1 MVYKLVTVLSKATQ
15 VPLPIGSVTW
25 GVAVAPALCLVGGVA
40 PKPPHNFFKKLDKT
54 LETYMSN
61 KSKYKQVKINM
72 KLDDYD
78 RLFLLSKEKNLT
90 MAEYIRNIL
99 NIEFKNAPAPKME
112 KVYKKTDP
120 FLMYEIKKIGVN
132 LNQIAKHTNIKKRVE
147 REILTALF
155 RIEND
160 LKKLL

>member
-1 MVYKLVTVLSKATQ
+1 MVLSKATQ
-15 VPLPIGSVTW
+15 VPLPVGSVTW
-25 GVAVAPALCLVGGVA
+25 GVTVAPALCLVGGVA

-72 KLDDYD
+72 KPEDDEK
-78 RLFLLSKEKNLT
+78 LLLVAEKNHKT
-90 MAEYIRNIL
+90 KADYIRGVL
-99 NIEFKNAPAPKME
+99 KIEIENAPAPKIE

-147 REILTALF
+147 REMLSALF

>member
-1 MVYKLVTVLSKATQ
+1 
-15 VPLPIGSVTW
+15 
-25 GVAVAPALCLVGGVA
+25 
-40 PKPPHNFFKKLDKT
+40 
-54 LETYMSN
+54 MSN

-112 KVYKKTDP
+112 KVHKKTDP
-120 FLMYEIKKIGVN
+120 SLMYEIIKIGAN
-132 LNQIAKHTNIKKRVE
+132 MNQIAKHANIKKRVE
-147 REILTALF
+147 YEMLSALF